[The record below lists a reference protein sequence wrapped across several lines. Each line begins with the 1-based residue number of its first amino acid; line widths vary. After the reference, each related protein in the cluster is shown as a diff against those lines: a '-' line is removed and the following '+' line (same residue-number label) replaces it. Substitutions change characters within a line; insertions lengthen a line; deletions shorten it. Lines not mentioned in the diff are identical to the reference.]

1 MDKME
6 IKKQLLNFTVN
17 AVENFLNEHS
27 NLEFYSF
34 AYDCNAEYA
43 EINLC
48 FNTKTEFEKTL
59 KQYQTGRFS
68 MNYQSEEDINGLK
81 FNTGD
86 WEYQCFETLN
96 VLTDDELT
104 KILND
109 FPEDDYKSWNEFV
122 ETLREIIC
130 ETLLDF
136 SKTETF
142 IKIPKTDNFIAFCID
157 HDEDFEDA
165 IKRLDNVKEKYT
177 NC

>member
-1 MDKME
+1 MDKIE
-6 IKKQLLNFTVN
+6 IKKQLLDFTVKS
-17 AVENFLNEHS
+17 VDNFLNEHP

-48 FNTKTEFEKTL
+48 FNTETEFEKTL
-59 KQYQTGRFS
+59 KHYQTGKFS
-68 MNYQSEEDINGLK
+68 KHYQSEEEINALK

-96 VLTDDELT
+96 VLTDDDLT
-104 KILND
+104 KIFND
-109 FPEDDYKSWNEFV
+109 IPEDDYKSWKEFV
-122 ETLREIIC
+122 GNLLEFFC

-142 IKIPKTDNFIAFCID
+142 KKIPKTDNFLAFCID

-165 IKRLDNVKEKYT
+165 IERLENVKKKYA
-177 NC
+177 